1 MAKTTLLVDNIA
13 LYEAALEGLE
23 LQKQRV
29 EEQIRQVRAVLSGRR
44 VSATKPEAA
53 SAAAPA
59 EKNKKVKAAP
69 TGRKPR
75 KRVLSE
81 EARTR
86 IAAAQKKR
94 WEAFRAAQGN

>member
-44 VSATKPEAA
+44 VTAA
-53 SAAAPA
+53 SSDSAPSA
-59 EKNKKVKAAP
+59 DASDKKKKVKAAP
-69 TGRKPR
+69 SAKKPR
-75 KRVLSE
+75 KRTLSE
-81 EARTR
+81 EARQR

-94 WEAFRAAQGN
+94 WENFRATQGN

>member
-29 EEQIRQVRAVLSGRR
+29 EEQIRQVRAVLGGRR
-44 VSATKPEAA
+44 VSAAQ
-53 SAAAPA
+53 SDAAPA
-59 EKNKKVKAAP
+59 AGSTDKKKKVKAAP
-69 TGRKPR
+69 SVKKPR
-75 KRVLSE
+75 KRTLSE
-81 EARTR
+81 EARQR

-94 WEAFRAAQGN
+94 WETFRAAQSN

>member
-44 VSATKPEAA
+44 VTAA
-53 SAAAPA
+53 SSDSAPGA
-59 EKNKKVKAAP
+59 DASDKKKKVKAAP
-69 TGRKPR
+69 SAKKPR
-75 KRVLSE
+75 KRTLSE
-81 EARTR
+81 EARQR

-94 WEAFRAAQGN
+94 WENFRAAQGN

>member
-44 VSATKPEAA
+44 VTAA
-53 SAAAPA
+53 PSESAAPA
-59 EKNKKVKAAP
+59 DSGDKKKKVKAAP
-69 TGRKPR
+69 SAKKPR
-75 KRVLSE
+75 KRTLSE
-81 EARTR
+81 EARQR

-94 WEAFRAAQGN
+94 WETFRAAQGN